1 MQTSTIRE
9 SAQFSQRIDIHRRG
23 PDERQ
28 RHRGRLAALG
38 GASMLN
44 PLPAHH
50 YPVMSSKNP
59 PLSPEDRAL
68 FRASVGPVTPVHS
81 DRVSA
86 TARRPTPRPRFAL
99 ADERAALQDALSDL
113 FEPWEMD
120 TGEELG
126 FARPGLQHQLLRK
139 LRRGQFSVGAELDLH
154 GMNVPI
160 ARQAVS
166 EFLHQCRLRHLRCVR
181 IIHGKGRGSRNQGPV
196 LKGKVD
202 GWLRQRD
209 EVLAFATA
217 RPVDGGTGAVYVLL
231 KRL

>member
-1 MQTSTIRE
+1 M
-9 SAQFSQRIDIHRRG
+9 SA
-23 PDERQ
+23 
-28 RHRGRLAALG
+28 
-38 GASMLN
+38 
-44 PLPAHH
+44 
-50 YPVMSSKNP
+50 KKP
-59 PLSPEDRAL
+59 PLSPEDREL
-68 FRASVGPVTPVHS
+68 FRASVGRVTPIEH
-81 DRVSA
+81 DRVPPA
-86 TARRPTPRPRFAL
+86 HKRPTPRPRFAL
-99 ADERAALQDALSDL
+99 ADEQAVLRDTLSDI
-113 FEPWEMD
+113 FEPWELD

-126 FARPGLQHQLLRK
+126 FARPGLQHGMLRK

-154 GMNVPI
+154 GMTVVV

-166 EFLHQCRLRHLRCVR
+166 EFLYQCRLRHIRCVR
-181 IIHGKGRGSRNQGPV
+181 IIHGKGRGSRHQGPV